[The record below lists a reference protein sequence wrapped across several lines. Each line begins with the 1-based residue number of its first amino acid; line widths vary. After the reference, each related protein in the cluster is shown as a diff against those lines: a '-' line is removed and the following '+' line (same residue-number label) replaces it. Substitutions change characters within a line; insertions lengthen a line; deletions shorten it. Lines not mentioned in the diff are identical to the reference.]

1 MNRLLFGDNLTWLR
15 DAKLFT
21 DASVD
26 LVYLDP
32 PFNSNADYNVLFRE
46 ASGEASQAQF
56 HAFTDTWNWADAAQ
70 TYAEFVD
77 NCPNTA
83 VVEMVEALHSFL
95 KNSPMMAY
103 LAMMAPRL
111 VELHRVL
118 KPTGSLYLHCDPTAS
133 HYLRMILDGIFGQ
146 ENFRNEIIWVRSTNP
161 KGSQYPN
168 KRYSPFTDTIFF
180 YAKSNDAELNL
191 DEIRVRLSEQE
202 LEIKY
207 DRVDEKGKFTD
218 GPIIRSASMG
228 NRPNL
233 VYEYKGYTPGPWG
246 WRVEIEKLKQ
256 IDAEGNLGWSSKNVP
271 YRKLRPDLDKGD
283 PIGSFWNDISLL
295 NSQAAER
302 LGYPTQKPQALL
314 ERIISASSNKGDI
327 VLDPFCGCGTT
338 IHAAQKLGRQWIG
351 IDVTYLAIN
360 LIKRRLKD
368 AFGADAEFEERGQPT
383 DFGSAKALAE
393 LDKWQFQQWAL
404 SLIDARPRTEGDG
417 KGADRGVDGML
428 YFYDYISGSTRA
440 PRVAADAPS
449 AASETIERGAQS
461 STRGRVRFPE
471 KTEAVR
477 QKILVQVK
485 GGGVQRNDVS
495 TLLGDVNNQKFAAG
509 ILITLEKP
517 TKPMREEAADAGRY
531 ESKLWHDKDYPKIQI
546 LTIEGLLSGK
556 ERVEA
561 PPQLNPFAKAQR
573 EGKTEKQ
580 SELI

>member
-1 MNRLLFGDNLTWLR
+1 MNRLLFGDNLNWLR
-15 DAKLFT
+15 DAKVFP

-77 NCPNTA
+77 HCPNTA

-111 VELHRVL
+111 VELHRLL

-133 HYLRMILDGIFGQ
+133 HYLKLVLDGVFGAK
-146 ENFRNEIIWVRSTNP
+146 NFRNEISWKRSQP
-161 KGSQYPN
+161 KSHTSVNFPN
-168 KRYSPFTDTIFF
+168 CRDIIFRYSKGDSVTFNKV
-180 YAKSNDAELNL
+180 YG
-191 DEIRVRLSEQE
+191 
-202 LEIKY
+202 KY
-207 DRVDEKGKFTD
+207 DPDYLEKFYRFTDEKGRRYRLGDITNPNK
-218 GPIIRSASMG
+218 

-233 VYEYKGYTPGPWG
+233 TYEFLGVTRVWRWTKDRMQKAYDDGLIYQSKPGSVPQEKRYLDEMEGQPISDDWDD
-246 WRVEIEKLKQ
+246 IEHLHGGVR
-256 IDAEGNLGWSSKNVP
+256 ANFESES
-271 YRKLRPDLDKGD
+271 
-283 PIGSFWNDISLL
+283 
-295 NSQAAER
+295 

-314 ERIISASSNKGDI
+314 ERILEASSNPGDI

-338 IHAAQKLGRQWIG
+338 IHAAQKLSRQWIG

-368 AFGADAEFEERGQPT
+368 AFGADAQFEERGQPT

-428 YFYDYISGSTRA
+428 YFYESK
-440 PRVAADAPS
+440 
-449 AASETIERGAQS
+449 
-461 STRGRVRFPE
+461 E
-471 KTEAVR
+471 KRE
-477 QKILVQVK
+477 KILVQIK
-485 GGGVQRNDVS
+485 GGHVGRDDVA
-495 TLLGDVNNQKFAAG
+495 TLLGDVNNQKFVGG

-531 ESKLWHDKDYPKIQI
+531 ESKLWHKTDYPKIQI

-561 PPQLNPFAKAQR
+561 PPQENPFAKA
-573 EGKTEKQ
+573 GKETISGKHLSGKQ
-580 SELI
+580 TDLI